1 MFFKLLSPFT
11 ALMSRLKYAQKF
23 VVVSFLFL
31 IPLVLLL
38 VLWVNEQEGN
48 IEYIQSEHDGVA
60 YIREM
65 MPLMLQ
71 VQQHRGLS
79 SGLLNGNADAKAEVD
94 AKSQEIASLIQTIDT
109 ELVASGM
116 AGAQELWEAWKQQW
130 TKLDASNATMS
141 AAESFEGHSTLVLD
155 LTNIMIKLAD
165 ESGLS
170 LDTQM
175 DSYYLGSMFVQ
186 QIPAL
191 MEHAAIIRGKGN
203 GVLTSKKMTENEEI
217 KLRLEAE
224 MINYS
229 LTNMNKSLSSALGW
243 NEALV
248 PSLEKSGAT
257 TVTSLKSFVALL
269 NTGVLNGSNLT
280 MNGSEFFKSG
290 TATIGVLNDFYVQV
304 NTELEQVLQQRID
317 ELTATRNMLLGLT
330 ALSLLLVAIFYM
342 AFYRNVMVTVA
353 ALRNRADAM
362 AKGDFSKELHLE
374 TRDEL
379 LQVGHSFNEMIR
391 SLNVL
396 LRRNQIVSEQAAASS
411 EELTAISHESTL
423 AMKQIAESIQGV
435 SEGTDVQRVS
445 ADETSKAMNEMAV
458 GITRIAEAASE
469 VADAAVKVT
478 GNAQVGE
485 EQLGQ
490 TVRQMNSI
498 QASAVRS
505 GEVVTKLD
513 EHSVQIGQIVQAV
526 MAIAKQT
533 QLLSL
538 NANIEAARAGEHGRG
553 FSVVASEVG
562 KLAEQTSESVQ
573 TISELIRDIRAL
585 VSENVKAMSEMK
597 SETAS
602 GLASIEQANTTI
614 GDILL
619 EVRSMSD
626 QIQEVSAAAEE
637 ISAGMEEVTA
647 SVGEVANISNK
658 TSDEAETMAAAT
670 EEQLASMEEIQ
681 ASAEALRDMAQQLQ
695 DDLSHFVLSSEDTEQ
710 AKAV

>member
-1 MFFKLLSPFT
+1 M
-11 ALMSRLKYAQKF
+11 
-23 VVVSFLFL
+23 
-31 IPLVLLL
+31 
-38 VLWVNEQEGN
+38 
-48 IEYIQSEHDGVA
+48 
-60 YIREM
+60 
-65 MPLMLQ
+65 
-71 VQQHRGLS
+71 
-79 SGLLNGNADAKAEVD
+79 
-94 AKSQEIASLIQTIDT
+94 
-109 ELVASGM
+109 
-116 AGAQELWEAWKQQW
+116 
-130 TKLDASNATMS
+130 
-141 AAESFEGHSTLVLD
+141 
-155 LTNIMIKLAD
+155 
-165 ESGLS
+165 
-170 LDTQM
+170 
-175 DSYYLGSMFVQ
+175 
-186 QIPAL
+186 
-191 MEHAAIIRGKGN
+191 
-203 GVLTSKKMTENEEI
+203 
-217 KLRLEAE
+217 
-224 MINYS
+224 
-229 LTNMNKSLSSALGW
+229 
-243 NEALV
+243 
-248 PSLEKSGAT
+248 
-257 TVTSLKSFVALL
+257 
-269 NTGVLNGSNLT
+269 
-280 MNGSEFFKSG
+280 
-290 TATIGVLNDFYVQV
+290 LNDFYVQV

-330 ALSLLLVAIFYM
+330 ALSLLLVAIFYV

-362 AKGDFSKELHLE
+362 AKGDFSKELNLE

-379 LQVGHSFNEMIR
+379 RQVGLSFNEMIR
-391 SLNVL
+391 SLNGL

-411 EELTAISHESTL
+411 EELTAISHESTQ

-505 GEVVTKLD
+505 GEVVSKLD
-513 EHSVQIGQIVQAV
+513 EHSAQIGQIVQAV

-573 TISELIRDIRAL
+573 TISELVRDIRTL

-614 GDILL
+614 GDILH

-695 DDLSHFVLSSEDTEQ
+695 DDLSHFVLSSEDTQ
-710 AKAV
+710 QMKAG